1 MIIAANI
8 SILLVTRHIKMA
20 AHMIATLKRED
31 KGIMLEIF
39 WLVLLLTAISFYKRL
54 SQSSFKHILI
64 SFPPSALLSIDFDL
78 HKISKQYFLCHLHQL
93 ELVSQYDWIQP
104 KVWSFNIPL
113 LLIYYY
119 CLKKEIRK
127 IK

>member
-1 MIIAANI
+1 
-8 SILLVTRHIKMA
+8 MA
-20 AHMIATLKRED
+20 AHMIATLERED

-78 HKISKQYFLCHLHQL
+78 HKISKQYFISIFTNLNLSVNTTEFNL
-93 ELVSQYDWIQP
+93 RFGVST
-104 KVWSFNIPL
+104 FH
-113 LLIYYY
+113 YY
-119 CLKKEIRK
+119 
-127 IK
+127 